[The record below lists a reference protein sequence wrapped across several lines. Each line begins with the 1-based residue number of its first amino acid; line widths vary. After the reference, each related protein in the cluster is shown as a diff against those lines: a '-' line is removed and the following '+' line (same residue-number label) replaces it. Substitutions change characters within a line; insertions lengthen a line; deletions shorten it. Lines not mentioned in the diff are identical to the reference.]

1 MAWVKFTITISTNR
15 KGKYIMYLIQITDT
29 FGDDLNFSWV
39 KRYLVDKDTIKK
51 AVIAVSKH
59 TGRKTRLNW
68 SIGQESARYDVIGN
82 CIAYDVQWVDDLE
95 SIENLHYTK
104 L

>member
-1 MAWVKFTITISTNR
+1 
-15 KGKYIMYLIQITDT
+15 MYLIQVTDT

-39 KRYLVDKDTIKK
+39 ERYLVDKDTIKK

-95 SIENLHYTK
+95 SIENLHYQK

>member
-1 MAWVKFTITISTNR
+1 
-15 KGKYIMYLIQITDT
+15 MYLVQVTDT

-39 KRYLVDKDTIKK
+39 ERYLVDKGTIKN
-51 AVIAVSKH
+51 AVIAVSKY

-68 SIGQESARYDVIGN
+68 NYGEESARYDVIGC

-104 L
+104 I